1 MYKMNPIS
9 GQNRYALRQA
19 TLRLLEE
26 TEQLSYG
33 EAEFQIKQAINNIEQ
48 GD

>member
-1 MYKMNPIS
+1 MNPIS

-26 TEQLSYG
+26 TEHLSYG